1 MNDDQ
6 VAMLQKLYAG
16 KSLSEFLAENPIN
29 LSGALNLKDEQKEK
43 YPRRRFPSIKS

>member
-16 KSLSEFLAENPIN
+16 KSLIEFLAENPIN
-29 LSGALNLKDEQKEK
+29 LSGALNLKDEQ
-43 YPRRRFPSIKS
+43 